1 MGPQHCCRVGDAH
14 KSTSPG
20 CYELLTEGPV
30 PCLLETNENFAIH
43 MKS

>member
-14 KSTSPG
+14 KSTSG
-20 CYELLTEGPV
+20 CCELLTEGPA